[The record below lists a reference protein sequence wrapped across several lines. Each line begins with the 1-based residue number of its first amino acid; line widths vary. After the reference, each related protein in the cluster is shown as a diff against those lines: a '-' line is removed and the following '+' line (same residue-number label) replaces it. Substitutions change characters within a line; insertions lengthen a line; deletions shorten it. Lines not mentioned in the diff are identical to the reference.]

1 MAIITPY
8 KNNTV
13 SSISGTT
20 FTSNGTPF
28 DSSDVGRLIII
39 TDGSGKLQH
48 RKIVSFVSSSVV
60 ELDHPF
66 DTNAWLDTVQDVN
79 PSNWDAFVL
88 SYLQNDTEF
97 TNEAGVTVSG
107 EQIDIASLSISW
119 NAYVHIINAQ
129 VDLDSA
135 WIEIDTGWGLIFGW
149 YQYIPLEDWQ
159 AYSPCW

>member
-79 PSNWDAFVL
+79 PSN
-88 SYLQNDTEF
+88 
-97 TNEAGVTVSG
+97 
-107 EQIDIASLSISW
+107 
-119 NAYVHIINAQ
+119 
-129 VDLDSA
+129 
-135 WIEIDTGWGLIFGW
+135 
-149 YQYIPLEDWQ
+149 
-159 AYSPCW
+159 